1 MRTNRKEEM
10 LLVNTKLS
18 VEQRLQ
24 KAVSDIMMNP
34 KYIALA
40 GLMTLGERLM
50 LRICCVTIS
59 SKSKTSLLPS
69 RSLSELFPNVSGRV
83 LK

>member
-1 MRTNRKEEM
+1 M

-40 GLMTLGERLM
+40 GLLTLGERGVKDDVPTA
-50 LRICCVTIS
+50 CTNG
-59 SKSKTSLLPS
+59 KD
-69 RSLSELFPNVSGRV
+69 EW
-83 LK
+83 